1 MPELGFKARIGLMVP
16 SVNTVAEPEMNRM
29 KPEGVTIHSARILIP
44 SDISTLEAFVR
55 MCEAGCRNVA
65 KAVRELATAQVDLYA
80 FAFTAGSFFR
90 GTRAAEEIARE
101 VADWGKAPCVVT
113 SLAIVEALK
122 AFGIRRTAIVSP
134 YAIGNEL
141 LKKFIEQNGIEVVSM
156 KGLTLSSA
164 QEEGRQTGST
174 FQNLLR
180 QADAPGAESIM
191 VACTNFATLANIADL
206 EKSTGKLI
214 ISANQA
220 TFWASLRRLGI
231 KDRLVGFG
239 RLLAEH

>member
-1 MPELGFKARIGLMVP
+1 MSELGFKARIGLMVP

-29 KPEGVTIHSARILIP
+29 KPEGVTVHSARILIP
-44 SDISTLEAFVR
+44 SDISTLQAFVR

-65 KAVRELATAQVDLYA
+65 KAVRELATAKVDLYA

-90 GTRAAEEIARE
+90 GVSGAEEIARQVE
-101 VADWGKAPCVVT
+101 EWGKAPCVVT
-113 SLAIVEALK
+113 SLAVVQALK
-122 AFGIRRTAIVSP
+122 AYGVKRTAIVSP
-134 YAIGNEL
+134 YAVGNEL
-141 LKKFIEQNGIEVVSM
+141 LKKFIEQNGIEVATM

-164 QEEGRQTGST
+164 QEEGRQAGST
-174 FQNLLR
+174 FQNLVR
-180 QADAPGAESIM
+180 QADTPGAEAIM
-191 VACTNFATLANIADL
+191 VACTNFATLAHIADL
-206 EKSTGKLI
+206 EKSMGKPI

-231 KDRLVGFG
+231 DDRLAGFG